1 MFWLETLLLA
11 VPLLA
16 ILLDRVRNSP
26 QGLFAAAAMVVAGFL
41 VNRLNVSTTGLE
53 ASARVRYFPSWIE
66 ISVTLTI
73 VTLGLVLFRL
83 AVRHLPVFYP
93 MQPETASERPD
104 GV

>member
-1 MFWLETLLLA
+1 
-11 VPLLA
+11 
-16 ILLDRVRNSP
+16 
-26 QGLFAAAAMVVAGFL
+26 
-41 VNRLNVSTTGLE
+41 
-53 ASARVRYFPSWIE
+53 VRYFPSWIE